1 MKLIDEQP
9 DMLNSHKFVLVTN
22 KAISENAFVKALEK
36 FGANQ
41 SIDELKISSYFHSRI
56 RKRQ

>member
-22 KAISENAFVKALEK
+22 KAISENAFVKALE
-36 FGANQ
+36 NLEQ
-41 SIDELKISSYFHSRI
+41 ISLSTN
-56 RKRQ
+56 